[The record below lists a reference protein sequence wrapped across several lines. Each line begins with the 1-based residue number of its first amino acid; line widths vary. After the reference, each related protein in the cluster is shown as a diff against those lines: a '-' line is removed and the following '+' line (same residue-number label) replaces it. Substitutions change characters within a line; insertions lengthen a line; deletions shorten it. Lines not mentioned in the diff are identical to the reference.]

1 MLDIA
6 NELKFN
12 GETAVIDF
20 YCLPLIN
27 NEREIA
33 FSVILQN
40 AMQPKNPQR
49 RDAITSKTYSELRNV
64 EEARSFL
71 GQTLGLNL
79 KNEIAGR
86 ESQIRDQ
93 FIQKAAG
100 ASTQAFIEAPDIHFA
115 AAVLLQN
122 NLMDGTGAR
131 HEALY

>member
-20 YCLPLIN
+20 YGLPLIN

-49 RDAITSKTYSELRNV
+49 RDSITGKTYSELRNV

-86 ESQIRDQ
+86 
-93 FIQKAAG
+93 
-100 ASTQAFIEAPDIHFA
+100 
-115 AAVLLQN
+115 
-122 NLMDGTGAR
+122 
-131 HEALY
+131 